1 MPKTASL
8 DDYRGVW
15 VFAEQYLGRLSKVSF
30 ELLGKGAEMARRLEV
45 DLTAVLLGDS
55 VEQLAGELIAHGADR
70 VLLADHPRLHEYRS
84 ELYTRI
90 IADQALKERPEIL
103 VIGAT
108 PIGRELTPR
117 IAYRLQTG
125 CTADCTSLEV
135 DVENRALVS
144 IRPAFGGNIMAT
156 ILCPEHRPQMS
167 TVRPGVLPIPE
178 RDETRG
184 GRVETLD
191 VLVDEM
197 GTEVEILES
206 TPCQVSGVDIREVA
220 RVVSIGMGAG
230 DKETFDRVSE
240 LAEALDAGVAASRL
254 AVEAGW
260 ISHDSQV
267 GQTGKTVRPELY
279 VACGISG
286 AVQHTAGMSESR
298 CVVAINRNPDAEIFQ
313 FADYGI
319 VGDIREIV
327 PALIKELRRVR

>member
-1 MPKTASL
+1 M
-8 DDYRGVW
+8 DEYRGLW
-15 VFAEQYLGRLSKVSF
+15 IFAEQYLGRLSKVSL

-45 DLTAVLLGDS
+45 DLTAVLLGHS
-55 VEQLAGELIAHGADR
+55 VEALAKELIANGADR
-70 VLLADHPRLHEYRS
+70 VIVADHPRLHEYRS

-90 IADQALKERPEIL
+90 IADQALKEKPEIL

-117 IAYRLQTG
+117 IAYRLRTG
-125 CTADCTSLEV
+125 CTADCTELDV
-135 DVENRALVS
+135 DVDSRGLVS

-167 TVRPGVLPIPE
+167 TVRPGVLEVPE
-178 RDETRG
+178 MDANRTGSIEY
-184 GRVETLD
+184 LD
-191 VLVDEM
+191 VPVDEM
-197 GTEVEILES
+197 ETEVEILES
-206 TPCQVSGVDIREVA
+206 TSCHVEGVDIREVD
-220 RVVSIGMGAG
+220 RIVSIGMGAG
-230 DKETFDRVSE
+230 DKETFDRVAE

-260 ISHDSQV
+260 MSHDNQV
-267 GQTGKTVRPELY
+267 GQTGKTVRPQLY

-286 AVQHTAGMSESR
+286 AVQHTAGMNESK
-298 CVVAINRNPDAEIFQ
+298 CVVAINKNPDAEIFE

-327 PALIKELRRVR
+327 PAIIKEIQRARGLS